1 MGGGNTPPTLR
12 RNMLLSELIT
22 ELQYRVEDDS
32 DDSRFP
38 ESQKID
44 AINNAYY
51 TLISIADSKTLGK
64 FKLTKSNISLL
75 LDDDTGYSYYRFS
88 RGPKPLR
95 IANAKSGGG
104 DCKILTKDELFS
116 LSPHYKYGVAMA
128 VCSNYN
134 SINDSVLLYV
144 TPKSISTLVVWHTR
158 QVENLTLNNQYP
170 ITDSLKPIL
179 LGLAESELWRSD
191 NANSRAKEAYA
202 EAINILQA
210 QEGK

>member
-38 ESQKID
+38 VLQKVD
-44 AINNAYY
+44 AIHNAYY
-51 TLISIADSKTLGK
+51 TLLSIVDDKSLGK
-64 FKLTKSNISLL
+64 FKLTKRRVQLT
-75 LDDDTGYSYYRFS
+75 LDADSGYKYYRFDS
-88 RGPKPLR
+88 NSPLR
-95 IANAKSGGG
+95 IANAKSNGME
-104 DCKILTKDELFS
+104 CKIVSKDELFS
-116 LSPHYKYGVAMA
+116 KSPHYKYGPIVT
-128 VCSNYN
+128 VCQNYSPN
-134 SINDSVLLYV
+134 SDYTAIYV
-144 TPKSISTLVVWHTR
+144 TPISMPSITLWYT
-158 QVENLTLNNQYP
+158 QEVEGLGRNRQYP
-170 ITDSLKPIL
+170 IMDSFKPIL

-191 NANSRAKEAYA
+191 NASNRSKEAYA

>member
-32 DDSRFP
+32 ANYRFP
-38 ESQKID
+38 EDQKID

-51 TLISIADSKTLGK
+51 TLLSIIDDKSLSKL
-64 FKLTKSNISLL
+64 KLTKTTVPLT
-75 LDDDTGYSYYRFS
+75 LDNDSGFMYYRFVGNS
-88 RGPKPLR
+88 PLR
-95 IANAKSGGG
+95 VANARANGVECQIVS
-104 DCKILTKDELFS
+104 KDELFS
-116 LSPHYKYGVAMA
+116 KSTRYKYGTLVS
-128 VCSNYN
+128 VCKNY
-134 SINDSVLLYV
+134 SPYSDYTAIYV
-144 TPKSISTLVVWHTR
+144 TPITVSSIILWYT
-158 QVENLTLNNQYP
+158 QEVEGIELRNEYP
-170 ITDSLKPIL
+170 ITEILKPVL